1 MVARR
6 PRALV
11 LLVLV
16 FLLGSRSVL
25 RQLDVESVYPSHFI
39 TDNRNILFACE
50 SFQLNIEGF
59 WLPCLVVVLL
69 SYSAA
74 YRRHY
79 NTPRRLVD
87 IYFSSQQMVKDKCY
101 VEVAWMGIST
111 HVH

>member
-1 MVARR
+1 M
-6 PRALV
+6 

-74 YRRHY
+74 YRLHY
-79 NTPRRLVD
+79 NTPQRLIEVPLVD
-87 IYFSSQQMVKDKCY
+87 IYFSSQQIVKDKCY
-101 VEVAWMGIST
+101 VEVA
-111 HVH
+111 